1 MNLRIRGTIFRMSGF
16 DLLSIRNLMETMG
29 ESVEQAMGG
38 LKIPEEEKRKYLD
51 ELRERPILFTV
62 EKEGLSSKNTLFF
75 NAKIVYKIAY
85 SCKI

>member
-1 MNLRIRGTIFRMSGF
+1 MCNLSKGVEEKGIEKGI
-16 DLLSIRNLMETMG
+16 LLSIRNLMETMG

-62 EKEGLSSKNTLFF
+62 EKEGLSSRKHPVF
-75 NAKIVYKIAY
+75 
-85 SCKI
+85 

>member
-38 LKIPEEEKRKYLD
+38 LKIPEEEKKKYLD

-62 EKEGLSSKNTLFF
+62 EKEGLSSRKHPVF
-75 NAKIVYKIAY
+75 
-85 SCKI
+85 